1 MNRLI
6 RIALTFLLVMTS
18 GVIQAEIVIYP
29 VPQGIYYA
37 RHNDDYT
44 VKVRQV
50 GEKDWVD
57 LYEYNVKV
65 DMDTK
70 SDATMVQF
78 DFSGKVEVLV
88 QKNNGELRSA
98 VVRPLSKGIQP
109 EIDGNFLLFTLDK
122 PQKLSV
128 EFNSFQHDCLSG
140 RWSGAERLPDLRQC
154 RECKDSRTRYVA

>member
-1 MNRLI
+1 M
-6 RIALTFLLVMTS
+6 
-18 GVIQAEIVIYP
+18 
-29 VPQGIYYA
+29 
-37 RHNDDYT
+37 
-44 VKVRQV
+44 

-88 QKNNGELRSA
+88 QKNNGEIRSA

-109 EIDGNFLLFTLDK
+109 EIDGNFLLFTIDK

-128 EFNSFQHDCLSG
+128 EFNGD
-140 RWSGAERLPDLRQC
+140 RLNNLHVFANPIIKNVPD
-154 RECKDSRTRYVA
+154 

>member
-1 MNRLI
+1 MCI
-6 RIALTFLLVMTS
+6 RDR
-18 GVIQAEIVIYP
+18 
-29 VPQGIYYA
+29 PQGIYYA

-88 QKNNGELRSA
+88 QKNNGEIRSA

-109 EIDGNFLLFTLDK
+109 EIDGNFLLFTRC
-122 PQKLSV
+122 V
-128 EFNSFQHDCLSG
+128 
-140 RWSGAERLPDLRQC
+140 
-154 RECKDSRTRYVA
+154 